1 MNLASSKFDEED
13 FIVCLGLGSNV
24 GDKES
29 NLLKALD
36 FIKNGTKIISGLSPK
51 HRSLLSEA
59 KILGVSSIYLTSPV
73 GNENQPFFLNCAV
86 ILSIPSKSHNNIDD
100 LSSFFHELLSFLK
113 NIEKIMGR
121 KEYSVRYM
129 PRVIDIDILFAYN
142 VSSKKYI
149 HIDSPDLKIP
159 HKEIFKRLFVM
170 LPLLDLINISNGFIL
185 KKPFVEES
193 IKKAL
198 ANLKKTDAGA
208 SQKISYY
215 AKFDENLRGIAR

>member
-1 MNLASSKFDEED
+1 MNLANAKFDGED

-24 GDKES
+24 GNKES
-29 NLLKALD
+29 NLLKAMD
-36 FIKNGTKIISGLSPK
+36 FIKNRANILS
-51 HRSLLSEA
+51 
-59 KILGVSSIYLTSPV
+59 VSSIYLTSPV

-86 ILSIPSKSHNNIDD
+86 IISIPSKSNNNTDG

-129 PRVIDIDILFAYN
+129 PRVIDIDILFAYS
-142 VSSKKYI
+142 VGLKKYI
-149 HIDSPDLKIP
+149 LIDSPDLKIP
-159 HKEIFKRLFVM
+159 HKEIFNRLFVM
-170 LPLLDLINISNGFIL
+170 LPLLDFANVSSGFIFN
-185 KKPFVEES
+185 KPFDKES

-198 ANLKKTDAGA
+198 AELKKTDAGA

-215 AKFDENLRGIAR
+215 AKFYENLRGIAR

>member
-1 MNLASSKFDEED
+1 MNLANADFDEED

-36 FIKNGTKIISGLSPK
+36 FIKNGTKVLSGFGHKHKSP
-51 HRSLLSEA
+51 LYGT
-59 KILGVSSIYLTSPV
+59 KILSVSSIYLTSPV

-86 ILSIPSKSHNNIDD
+86 IINIPSKSYNNIDE
-100 LSSFFHELLSFLK
+100 LSVFFYELLSFLK

-121 KEYSVRYM
+121 KEYSARYM
-129 PRVIDIDILFAYN
+129 PRVIDIDILFALDK
-142 VSSKKYI
+142 SSKNLIK
-149 HIDSPDLKIP
+149 IDSPDLKIP
-159 HKEIFKRLFVM
+159 HKEIFKRFFVL
-170 LPLLDLINISNGFIL
+170 LPLLDLINNSSSLIFQ
-185 KKPFVEES
+185 KPFDKES

-198 ANLKKTDAGA
+198 AELKKTDAGA

-215 AKFDENLRGIAR
+215 AKLDESIRGIAR

>member
-36 FIKNGTKIISGLSPK
+36 FIKSGTKVISGLSPK
-51 HRSLLSEA
+51 HKSLLSEG
-59 KILGVSSIYLTSPV
+59 KISGVSSIYLTSPV

-121 KEYSVRYM
+121 KEYFVRYM
-129 PRVIDIDILFAYN
+129 PRIIDIDILFAYN

-198 ANLKKTDAGA
+198 ADLKKTDAGA

-215 AKFDENLRGIAR
+215 GKFDENLRGIAR

>member
-36 FIKNGTKIISGLSPK
+36 FIKSGTKVISGLSPK
-51 HRSLLSEA
+51 HKSLLSEG
-59 KILGVSSIYLTSPV
+59 KISGVSSIYLTSPV

-121 KEYSVRYM
+121 KEYFVRYM
-129 PRVIDIDILFAYN
+129 PRIIDIDILFAYN

-215 AKFDENLRGIAR
+215 GKFDENLRGIAR

>member
-1 MNLASSKFDEED
+1 MNLANAKFDEED

-36 FIKNGTKIISGLSPK
+36 FIKNGTKVSSGLSLRHKSP
-51 HRSLLSEA
+51 LSGT
-59 KILGVSSIYLTSPV
+59 KILSVSSIYLTSPV

-86 ILSIPSKSHNNIDD
+86 ILSIPSKSYNNIDG

-121 KEYSVRYM
+121 KEYPVRYM
-129 PRVIDIDILFAYN
+129 PRVIDIDILFAY
-142 VSSKKYI
+142 SGGSKKYI
-149 HIDSPDLKIP
+149 LIDSPDLKIP

-170 LPLLDLINISNGFIL
+170 LPLLDLINVSNGFIFN
-185 KKPFVEES
+185 KPFDKES

-198 ANLKKTDAGA
+198 AELKKTDAGA

>member
-59 KILGVSSIYLTSPV
+59 KISGVSSIYLTSPV

-121 KEYSVRYM
+121 KEYFVRYM
-129 PRVIDIDILFAYN
+129 PRIIDIDILFAYN

-198 ANLKKTDAGA
+198 ADLKKTDAGA

-215 AKFDENLRGIAR
+215 GKFDENLRGIAR

>member
-36 FIKNGTKIISGLSPK
+36 FIKSGTKVISGLSPK
-51 HRSLLSEA
+51 HKSLLSEG
-59 KILGVSSIYLTSPV
+59 KISGVSSIYLTSPV

-215 AKFDENLRGIAR
+215 GKFDENLRGIAR

>member
-1 MNLASSKFDEED
+1 MILADAKLDEED

-36 FIKNGTKIISGLSPK
+36 FIKNGAKVFSGISPK
-51 HRSLLSEA
+51 HKSPLSDV
-59 KILGVSSIYLTSPV
+59 KISGVSSIYLTSPV

-86 ILSIPSKSHNNIDD
+86 ILSIQAKSYNNIDD
-100 LSSFFHELLSFLK
+100 FSSFFHKLLSFLK

-149 HIDSPDLKIP
+149 HIDLPDLKIP

-170 LPLLDLINISNGFIL
+170 FPLLDLINISNGFIL
-185 KKPFVEES
+185 KKPFNKES

-198 ANLKKTDAGA
+198 ADLKKTDAGA

>member
-1 MNLASSKFDEED
+1 MILADAKLDEED

-36 FIKNGTKIISGLSPK
+36 FIKNGAKVFSGISPK
-51 HRSLLSEA
+51 HKNPLSDV
-59 KILGVSSIYLTSPV
+59 KISGVSSIYLTSPV

-86 ILSIPSKSHNNIDD
+86 ILSIQTKSYNNIDD
-100 LSSFFHELLSFLK
+100 FSSFFHKLLSFLK

-149 HIDSPDLKIP
+149 HIDLPDLKIP

-170 LPLLDLINISNGFIL
+170 FPLLDLINISNGFIL
-185 KKPFVEES
+185 KKPFDKES

-198 ANLKKTDAGA
+198 ADLKKTDAGA

>member
-59 KILGVSSIYLTSPV
+59 KISGVSSIYLTSPV

-198 ANLKKTDAGA
+198 ADLKKTDAGA

-215 AKFDENLRGIAR
+215 GKFDENLRGIAR